1 MTEEHSGLQGPDFNK
16 VIFDH
21 PNKKCKKCQQFYLV
35 HFLMPLK
42 MCNIFFFFTYDSK

>member
-35 HFLMPLK
+35 HFF
-42 MCNIFFFFTYDSK
+42 NAFENVQYFFFTYDSK